1 MFLLTFLRTCALL
14 TPILLCD
21 VAVLMAPFHKPL
33 PLLKTVASLK
43 MKEKES
49 MLCTEEQRCCY
60 LRCIIHEKV
69 TNSICDP
76 GNKSEVGK
84 QGKDSQ
90 QDPLKAAC
98 KDAARARELIQKA
111 NFDGKLDTRHL
122 DHQWDH
128 TAKPVQ
134 PGLLYLSVHT

>member
-14 TPILLCD
+14 TPILLFD
-21 VAVLMAPFHKPL
+21 LSVLTAPFHKPL
-33 PLLKTVASLK
+33 HLLKAVASLK

-90 QDPLKAAC
+90 QDPLKE
-98 KDAARARELIQKA
+98 AARARVLIQKA
-111 NFDGKLDTRHL
+111 NSDGKLDTRHL
-122 DHQWDH
+122 DHPWDR
-128 TAKPVQ
+128 TTKPVQ
-134 PGLLYLSVHT
+134 PGLLYLSAHT